1 MAMVEG
7 VAELGW
13 LESFG
18 RLALACLLGGV
29 LGLEREYDGQDAG
42 FRTHLL
48 VVLGCALFGLMSV
61 GAFDDFVTERADTNV
76 VVDVTRIAAYVA
88 PGIGFIG
95 GGVILK
101 YGGRVSGITTAASL
115 WSAAAIGVACGLGLW
130 GGAVLAAAFTLLAL
144 EALRPLSALVARMGR
159 RRRSAVFVEL
169 SGAAD
174 VSTVMAAI
182 NEPSTG
188 RLKQLRYGIGPDDEG
203 QISAEFWR
211 APSDAELTELANR
224 LLAMDG
230 VVGVSVGANA

>member
-1 MAMVEG
+1 MVEG

-18 RLALACLLGGV
+18 RLALACLLGGM

-61 GAFDDFVTERADTNV
+61 GAFDEFVTERADTNV

-115 WSAAAIGVACGLGLW
+115 WAAAAIGVACGLGVW
-130 GGAVLAAAFTLLAL
+130 ASAVLATVFTLLAL

-159 RRRSAVFVEL
+159 RRRSAVFIEL
-169 SGAAD
+169 STAAD
-174 VSTVMAAI
+174 VPTVVAAI
-182 NEPSTG
+182 NEPASG

-211 APSDAELTELANR
+211 APSDAELTDMAER

-230 VVGVSVGANA
+230 VVGVSIGPNA